1 MKNNIGINKSYSVKA
16 ITATT
21 AIACAWGITVCDV
34 KHRGY
39 YLETNGEAPV
49 KRSVR

>member
-1 MKNNIGINKSYSVKA
+1 MKNNIGINKSYN

-21 AIACAWGITVCDV
+21 ADTVARAWDISARDV
-34 KHRGY
+34 KHCGY
-39 YLETNGEAPV
+39 YYLKTNGEAPV